1 MERLKFEALPISEEI
16 QKAVAD
22 MGFVEA
28 SPIQS
33 EAIPH
38 ILEGRDVIGQAQTG
52 TGKTA
57 AFGIPALELVNTAEK
72 KVQVL
77 VLCPTRELAL
87 QVSEEVKRLAKYKK
101 GLSVAAI
108 YGGESI
114 ERQIMQ
120 LKRGVHIVIGTP
132 GRVMD
137 HMERRTLNLEHV
149 RMIVLDEADE
159 MLDMGFRE
167 DIETILQVMPED
179 RQTIFFSATMSKPIL
194 TLTKKYQTEPVLVKV
209 VKSELTATSIEQL
222 YYVVKERG
230 KVEVM
235 TRLIDMYN
243 LQLMLVFCN
252 TKKRVD
258 ELVEELQVRG
268 YAAEGI
274 HGDLRQQQRNNVMAK
289 FRAGTI
295 NILVATDV
303 AARGI
308 DVENVDAVFNF
319 EIPLDEEYYV
329 HRIGRTGRAGKQGRA
344 FTFVVGR
351 ELSRLREIERYT
363 KGKVERGVI
372 PSYGDIVG
380 VKKAKF
386 IEQIRESVA
395 EGDLEIFADMIPQL
409 HHSGLRDEQIILGLI
424 KMNMGVQKNTLAD
437 VDLSGEDDRHA
448 RKDRDKEA
456 RGEFR
461 REGRSGDRFERSR
474 DDRGP
479 SVKKDRAPEP
489 GMVRLFISIG
499 HNERIRPGDIVGAI
513 AGEAGI
519 PGNVIGG
526 IDIFDKFTYVDVPK
540 REVNR
545 IIERMDNNTI
555 RGKRVTVEVA
565 R

>member
-1 MERLKFEALPISEEI
+1 
-16 QKAVAD
+16 
-22 MGFVEA
+22 
-28 SPIQS
+28 
-33 EAIPH
+33 
-38 ILEGRDVIGQAQTG
+38 
-52 TGKTA
+52 
-57 AFGIPALELVNTAEK
+57 
-72 KVQVL
+72 
-77 VLCPTRELAL
+77 
-87 QVSEEVKRLAKYKK
+87 
-101 GLSVAAI
+101 
-108 YGGESI
+108 
-114 ERQIMQ
+114 
-120 LKRGVHIVIGTP
+120 
-132 GRVMD
+132 
-137 HMERRTLNLEHV
+137 
-149 RMIVLDEADE
+149 MIVLDEADE

-179 RQTIFFSATMSKPIL
+179 RQTIFFSATMSKPIMS
-194 TLTKKYQTEPVLVKV
+194 LTKKYQSEPVLVKV

-395 EGDLEIFADMIPQL
+395 EGDLEIFSDMIPQL
-409 HHSGLRDEQIILGLI
+409 HHAGLRDEQIILGLI

-448 RKDRDKEA
+448 RKDREREA
-456 RGEFR
+456 RGDTR

-479 SVKKDRAPEP
+479 GVKKDRAPEP

>member
-1 MERLKFEALPISEEI
+1 
-16 QKAVAD
+16 
-22 MGFVEA
+22 
-28 SPIQS
+28 
-33 EAIPH
+33 
-38 ILEGRDVIGQAQTG
+38 
-52 TGKTA
+52 
-57 AFGIPALELVNTAEK
+57 
-72 KVQVL
+72 
-77 VLCPTRELAL
+77 
-87 QVSEEVKRLAKYKK
+87 
-101 GLSVAAI
+101 
-108 YGGESI
+108 
-114 ERQIMQ
+114 
-120 LKRGVHIVIGTP
+120 
-132 GRVMD
+132 
-137 HMERRTLNLEHV
+137 MERRTLNLENV

-167 DIETILQVMPED
+167 DIETILQVMPEE

-194 TLTKKYQTEPVLVKV
+194 TLTKKYQNDPVLVKV
-209 VKSELTATSIEQL
+209 VKSELTAASIEQL

-235 TRLIDMYN
+235 SRLIDMYN
-243 LQLMLVFCN
+243 IQLMLVFCN
-252 TKKRVD
+252 TKKKVD
-258 ELVEELQVRG
+258 ELVEELQLRG
-268 YAAEGI
+268 YQAEGI
-274 HGDLRQQQRNNVMAK
+274 HGDLRQQQRNNVMSK
-289 FRAGTI
+289 FRAGVI

-308 DVENVDAVFNF
+308 DVENVEAVVNF

-372 PSYGDIVG
+372 PSYEDIVG

-386 IEQIRESVA
+386 IEQIQASIS
-395 EGDLEIFADMIPQL
+395 EGGLDIFADMIPQL
-409 HHSGLRDEQIILGLI
+409 HHAGLRDEQIIMGLI
-424 KMNMGVQKNTLAD
+424 KMNMGVQKNTLGD
-437 VDLSGEDDRHA
+437 KDLNGEDDRHV
-448 RKDRDKEA
+448 RIDRERESRRGGDK
-456 RGEFR
+456 G
-461 REGRSGDRFERSR
+461 GDRFDRRR
-474 DDRGP
+474 DDRGGRQ
-479 SVKKDRAPEP
+479 DRGPEA

-519 PGNVIGG
+519 PGNAIGG
-526 IDIFDKFTYVDVPK
+526 IDIFDKFTYVDVSK
-540 REVNR
+540 RDVNR

>member
-1 MERLKFEALPISEEI
+1 
-16 QKAVAD
+16 

-57 AFGIPALELVNTAEK
+57 AFGIPALELIDTTEK

-87 QVSEEVKRLAKYKK
+87 QVSEEIKRLAKYKK

-120 LKRGVHIVIGTP
+120 LRRGVHVVIGTP

-179 RQTIFFSATMSKPIL
+179 RQTIFFSATMSKPIMS
-194 TLTKKYQTEPVLVKV
+194 LTKKYQTEPVLVKV

-268 YAAEGI
+268 YQAEGI

-395 EGDLEIFADMIPQL
+395 EGDLDIFADMIPQL
-409 HHSGLRDEQIILGLI
+409 HHAGLRDEQIILGLI

-448 RKDRDKEA
+448 RKDREREA
-456 RGEFR
+456 RGDTR
-461 REGRSGDRFERSR
+461 REGRGDRFERGR

-479 SVKKDRAPEP
+479 GVKKDRAPEP

>member
-1 MERLKFEALPISEEI
+1 MERLKFEVLPISEEI

-194 TLTKKYQTEPVLVKV
+194 SLTKKYQSEPVLVKV

-308 DVENVDAVFNF
+308 DVSLVSHVFNF
-319 EIPLDEEYYV
+319 DVPLVYEDYV
-329 HRIGRTGRAGKQGRA
+329 HRIGRTGRANQAGEAITFMTRA
-344 FTFVVGR
+344 EQYHVEKIEKIIRMPIPR
-351 ELSRLREIERYT
+351 EPLPEGIEIFPTPFEEEQDMAREIDQQRRREDPDFQ
-363 KGKVERGVI
+363 GAFHE
-372 PSYGDIVG
+372 
-380 VKKAKF
+380 KKAKG
-386 IEQIRESVA
+386 QLA
-395 EGDLEIFADMIPQL
+395 ADAKAKKAAPKKA
-409 HHSGLRDEQIILGLI
+409 GKG
-424 KMNMGVQKNTLAD
+424 G
-437 VDLSGEDDRHA
+437 
-448 RKDRDKEA
+448 
-456 RGEFR
+456 
-461 REGRSGDRFERSR
+461 
-474 DDRGP
+474 GP
-479 SVKKDRAPEP
+479 KKT
-489 GMVRLFISIG
+489 GK
-499 HNERIRPGDIVGAI
+499 
-513 AGEAGI
+513 
-519 PGNVIGG
+519 
-526 IDIFDKFTYVDVPK
+526 KFK
-540 REVNR
+540 
-545 IIERMDNNTI
+545 
-555 RGKRVTVEVA
+555 A
-565 R
+565 S

>member
-1 MERLKFEALPISEEI
+1 MERLKFDELPISEEI

-57 AFGIPALELVNTAEK
+57 AFGIPALELIDVADRS
-72 KVQVL
+72 VQVL

-87 QVSEEVKRLAKYKK
+87 QVSEEIKRLAKYKK
-101 GLSVAAI
+101 GLHVAAI

-114 ERQIMQ
+114 ERQITQ

-137 HMERRTLNLEHV
+137 HMERRTLNLENV

-167 DIETILQVMPED
+167 DIETILQVMPDE

-194 TLTKKYQTEPVLVKV
+194 TLTKKYQNDPVLVKV
-209 VKSELTATSIEQL
+209 VKSELTAASIEQL

-235 TRLIDMYN
+235 SRLIDMYN
-243 LQLMLVFCN
+243 IQLMLVFCN
-252 TKKRVD
+252 TKKKVD
-258 ELVEELQVRG
+258 ELVEELQLRG
-268 YAAEGI
+268 YQAEGI
-274 HGDLRQQQRNNVMAK
+274 HGDLRQQQRNNVMSK
-289 FRAGTI
+289 FRAGVI

-308 DVENVDAVFNF
+308 DVENVEAVVNF

-372 PSYGDIVG
+372 PSYEDIVG

-386 IEQIRESVA
+386 IEQIQASIA
-395 EGDLEIFADMIPQL
+395 EGGLEIFADMIPQL
-409 HHSGLRDEQIILGLI
+409 HHAGLRDEQIIMGLI
-424 KMNMGVQKNTLAD
+424 KMNMGVQKNTLGD
-437 VDLSGEDDRHA
+437 KELNGEDDRHVRIDRERES
-448 RKDRDKEA
+448 RKGADR
-456 RGEFR
+456 G
-461 REGRSGDRFERSR
+461 GDRFDRRR
-474 DDRGP
+474 DDRGGRQ
-479 SVKKDRAPEP
+479 DRAPEA

-519 PGNVIGG
+519 PGNAIGG
-526 IDIFDKFTYVDVPK
+526 IDIFDKFTYVDVSK
-540 REVNR
+540 RDVNR

>member
-57 AFGIPALELVNTAEK
+57 AFGIPALELIDTTEK

-87 QVSEEVKRLAKYKK
+87 QVSEEIKRLAKYKK

-120 LKRGVHIVIGTP
+120 LRRGVHVVIGTP

-179 RQTIFFSATMSKPIL
+179 RQTIFFSATMSKPIMS
-194 TLTKKYQTEPVLVKV
+194 LTKKYQSEPVLVKV

-395 EGDLEIFADMIPQL
+395 EGDLEIFSDMIPQL
-409 HHSGLRDEQIILGLI
+409 HHAGLRDEQIILGLI

-448 RKDRDKEA
+448 RKDRDREA
-456 RGEFR
+456 KGEFR
-461 REGRSGDRFERSR
+461 REGRSGDRFERGR

-479 SVKKDRAPEP
+479 GIKKDRAPEP

-499 HNERIRPGDIVGAI
+499 H
-513 AGEAGI
+513 
-519 PGNVIGG
+519 
-526 IDIFDKFTYVDVPK
+526 
-540 REVNR
+540 
-545 IIERMDNNTI
+545 
-555 RGKRVTVEVA
+555 
-565 R
+565 

>member
-1 MERLKFEALPISEEI
+1 
-16 QKAVAD
+16 
-22 MGFVEA
+22 
-28 SPIQS
+28 
-33 EAIPH
+33 
-38 ILEGRDVIGQAQTG
+38 
-52 TGKTA
+52 
-57 AFGIPALELVNTAEK
+57 
-72 KVQVL
+72 
-77 VLCPTRELAL
+77 
-87 QVSEEVKRLAKYKK
+87 
-101 GLSVAAI
+101 
-108 YGGESI
+108 
-114 ERQIMQ
+114 
-120 LKRGVHIVIGTP
+120 
-132 GRVMD
+132 
-137 HMERRTLNLEHV
+137 
-149 RMIVLDEADE
+149 MIVLDEADE

-194 TLTKKYQTEPVLVKV
+194 TLTKKYQSDPVLVKV

-380 VKKAKF
+380 V
-386 IEQIRESVA
+386 
-395 EGDLEIFADMIPQL
+395 
-409 HHSGLRDEQIILGLI
+409 
-424 KMNMGVQKNTLAD
+424 QKNTLAD

-479 SVKKDRAPEP
+479 GVKKDRAPEP

>member
-1 MERLKFEALPISEEI
+1 
-16 QKAVAD
+16 
-22 MGFVEA
+22 
-28 SPIQS
+28 
-33 EAIPH
+33 
-38 ILEGRDVIGQAQTG
+38 
-52 TGKTA
+52 
-57 AFGIPALELVNTAEK
+57 
-72 KVQVL
+72 
-77 VLCPTRELAL
+77 
-87 QVSEEVKRLAKYKK
+87 
-101 GLSVAAI
+101 
-108 YGGESI
+108 
-114 ERQIMQ
+114 
-120 LKRGVHIVIGTP
+120 
-132 GRVMD
+132 
-137 HMERRTLNLEHV
+137 
-149 RMIVLDEADE
+149 
-159 MLDMGFRE
+159 
-167 DIETILQVMPED
+167 
-179 RQTIFFSATMSKPIL
+179 MSKPIL
-194 TLTKKYQTEPVLVKV
+194 AMTKRYQDNPVLIKV
-209 VKSELTATSIEQL
+209 VKSELTAASIEQL
-222 YYVVKERG
+222 YYVVKEKG

-258 ELVEELQVRG
+258 ELVEDLQVRG
-268 YAAEGI
+268 YQAEGI

-289 FRAGTI
+289 FRSGTI

-329 HRIGRTGRAGKQGRA
+329 HRIGRTGRAGKQGKA

-363 KGKVERGVI
+363 KGKIERGVI

-386 IEQIRESVA
+386 IEQIKESVA
-395 EGDLEIFADMIPQL
+395 EDNLDLFADMIPQL
-409 HHSGLRDEQIILGLI
+409 HHAGLRDEQIILGLI
-424 KMNMGVQKNTLAD
+424 KMNMGVQKSNLND
-437 VDLSGEDDRHA
+437 HELSGDEDRYA
-448 RKDRDKEA
+448 RKDRERES
-456 RGEFR
+456 RGGDR
-461 REGRSGDRFERSR
+461 RDGRSTDRFERR
-474 DDRGP
+474 DDR
-479 SVKKDRAPEP
+479 VKRDRDPEP

-565 R
+565 K

>member
-1 MERLKFEALPISEEI
+1 
-16 QKAVAD
+16 
-22 MGFVEA
+22 
-28 SPIQS
+28 
-33 EAIPH
+33 
-38 ILEGRDVIGQAQTG
+38 
-52 TGKTA
+52 
-57 AFGIPALELVNTAEK
+57 
-72 KVQVL
+72 
-77 VLCPTRELAL
+77 
-87 QVSEEVKRLAKYKK
+87 
-101 GLSVAAI
+101 
-108 YGGESI
+108 
-114 ERQIMQ
+114 
-120 LKRGVHIVIGTP
+120 
-132 GRVMD
+132 
-137 HMERRTLNLEHV
+137 
-149 RMIVLDEADE
+149 
-159 MLDMGFRE
+159 
-167 DIETILQVMPED
+167 
-179 RQTIFFSATMSKPIL
+179 
-194 TLTKKYQTEPVLVKV
+194 VKV

-395 EGDLEIFADMIPQL
+395 DGDLEIFADMIPQL

-456 RGEFR
+456 RG
-461 REGRSGDRFERSR
+461 
-474 DDRGP
+474 
-479 SVKKDRAPEP
+479 
-489 GMVRLFISIG
+489 
-499 HNERIRPGDIVGAI
+499 
-513 AGEAGI
+513 
-519 PGNVIGG
+519 
-526 IDIFDKFTYVDVPK
+526 T
-540 REVNR
+540 
-545 IIERMDNNTI
+545 
-555 RGKRVTVEVA
+555 
-565 R
+565 